1 LASQVPQEL
10 VVLSSM
16 RTFLLVL
23 AFLAHHAH
31 ARGVQKSIDAQE
43 GSDRASAL
51 AALLLAV
58 NPSLGQ
64 SISKA
69 PSRARGAHHTTGH
82 QDVIDDSSRVVR
94 SAAPPNAI
102 PVGVVSNAE
111 LLRMRGGSNV
121 PSDETWD
128 SLQLVRVQGGELETW
143 SFTDTE
149 RLLVAMNSNDESLTN
164 WKHEGRL
171 MNVAIDLNRGPDNTP
186 YKLRIKSGKGVFRGF
201 KGIIETPG
209 RHSSLFI
216 KNIGELEFPISAGV
230 AAQKPEDPE
239 VLVPT
244 NIYEMTD
251 PYLLQGSGTVKT
263 YPLSNEVD
271 KVKVHF
277 TTNGRPLY
285 GKIELLMGPNSVRY
299 EMDVYSEDGKEW
311 PFFTILDTPGQGNSI
326 RVVNTAS
333 WEFPLK
339 VDVQPL

>member
-1 LASQVPQEL
+1 
-10 VVLSSM
+10 M
-16 RTFLLVL
+16 HTFLIVLVCL
-23 AFLAHHAH
+23 THQAQTS
-31 ARGVQKSIDAQE
+31 GVQKNIDLE
-43 GSDRASAL
+43 DERSAL
-51 AALLLAV
+51 AALLLAI
-58 NPSLGQ
+58 NPSVSQ
-64 SISKA
+64 SMSQT
-69 PSRARGAHHTTGH
+69 PSRARGALRTTGH
-82 QDVIDDSSRVVR
+82 QDEIAIDDSNRALRLTAPSRRVP
-94 SAAPPNAI
+94 AGAI
-102 PVGVVSNAE
+102 SNPA
-111 LLRMRGGSNV
+111 LFQMRGGGNV
-121 PSDETWD
+121 PSDEAWD

>member
-1 LASQVPQEL
+1 MR
-10 VVLSSM
+10 VL
-16 RTFLLVL
+16 LLVL
-23 AFLAHHAH
+23 ACWAHHA
-31 ARGVQKSIDAQE
+31 DAQNM
-43 GSDRASAL
+43 DAQDQRSAL

-58 NPSLGQ
+58 NPSLSQ
-64 SISKA
+64 MS
-69 PSRARGAHHTTGH
+69 SRARGVHRTTGRH
-82 QDVIDDSSRVVR
+82 DQTTIDDSKRALR
-94 SAAPPNAI
+94 SAIPPMAE
-102 PVGVVSNAE
+102 PASVVKRTV
-111 LLRMRGGSNV
+111 LQMRGGSNV
-121 PSDETWD
+121 PDETWA
-128 SLQLVRVQGGELETW
+128 SLQPIRVQGGELETW
-143 SFTDTE
+143 SFKDTK
-149 RLLVAMNSNDESLTN
+149 RLVVAISGDDESLTSF
-164 WKHEGRL
+164 KDEGRDL
-171 MNVAIDLNRGPDNTP
+171 NVAISLCEGPNKTP
-186 YKLRIKSGKGVFRGF
+186 FQVKINSQKGVCRPF

-209 RHSSLFI
+209 KHSSLFI
-216 KNIGELEFPISAGV
+216 RNIGELEFPISAGV

-326 RVVNTAS
+326 RVVNTADFT
-333 WEFPLK
+333 FPLK
-339 VDVQPL
+339 VAVQPL